1 MKTIIILLILGA
13 AGYYGYTEFL
23 DTSGT
28 VIITGDIQV
37 SQQGNFNIN
46 APQLGPDRYMATIRG
61 TAKNTTNKPLKTVF
75 IKYKVGGTGTSAM
88 IFDLGPQ
95 QQIEFITKGVKTR
108 SKNPPFFLENVL
120 FEESD

>member
-1 MKTIIILLILGA
+1 MKTFIILLILGA
-13 AGYYGYTEFL
+13 AGYYGYQEFF

-28 VIITGDIQV
+28 VIITGNIQV
-37 SQQGNFNIN
+37 SQQGNFDIN
-46 APQLGPDRYMATIRG
+46 APQLGEDLHIATIRG
-61 TAKNTTNKPLKTVF
+61 TAKNTTDKPLKNIM
-75 IKYKVGGTGTSAM
+75 IKYKVAGINTSAM

-95 QQIEFITKGVKTR
+95 QQLDFITKGVKTR

>member
-1 MKTIIILLILGA
+1 MKIFIILLILGA
-13 AGYYGYTEFL
+13 GGFYGYQEFL

-28 VIITGDIQV
+28 VKITGNIQV

-46 APQLGPDRYMATIRG
+46 APQLGPNLYMATISG
-61 TAKNTTNKPLKTVF
+61 TAKNTTNKTLKNVF
-75 IKYKVGGTGTSAM
+75 IKYKISGKGTSAM

-95 QQIEFITKGVKTR
+95 QLINFTTIGVQTK

-120 FEESD
+120 FEESN

>member
-1 MKTIIILLILGA
+1 MKTFIILLVLGA
-13 AGYYGYTEFL
+13 AGYYGYQEFF

-28 VIITGDIQV
+28 VEITGNIQV

-46 APQLGPDRYMATIRG
+46 APQLGGDLYMATIRG
-61 TAKNTTNKPLKTVF
+61 TAKNTSNKPLKNVL
-75 IKYKVGGTGTSAM
+75 IEYKVSGISTSAM

-95 QQIEFITKGVKTR
+95 QQIDFTTKGVKTR
-108 SKNPPFFLENVL
+108 GKNPPFFLENVL

>member
-1 MKTIIILLILGA
+1 MKTFIILLIIGA
-13 AGYYGYTEFL
+13 AGYYGYLEFF

-28 VIITGDIQV
+28 VEITGNIQV

-46 APQLGPDRYMATIRG
+46 APQLGGDLYMATIRG
-61 TAKNTTNKPLKTVF
+61 TAKNTSNKPIKNVL
-75 IKYKVGGTGTSAM
+75 IKYKVAGISTSAM

-95 QQIEFITKGVKTR
+95 QQLDFITKGVKTPGKHP
-108 SKNPPFFLENVL
+108 SFYLENVL

>member
-1 MKTIIILLILGA
+1 MKIFIILLILGA
-13 AGYYGYTEFL
+13 AGYYGYKEFF

-28 VIITGDIQV
+28 VKITGNIQV

-46 APQLGPDRYMATIRG
+46 APQLGPDLYMATISG
-61 TAKNTTNKPLKTVF
+61 TAKNTTNKPLKNVF
-75 IKYKVGGTGTSAM
+75 IKYKVAGTGTSAM

-95 QQIEFITKGVKTR
+95 QQINFTTIGVQTQ

-120 FEESD
+120 FEEAN

>member
-1 MKTIIILLILGA
+1 MKIFIILLILGA
-13 AGYYGYTEFL
+13 GGYYGYQEFF

-28 VIITGDIQV
+28 VIITGNIQV

-46 APQLGPDRYMATIRG
+46 APQLGPDLYMATISG
-61 TAKNTTNKPLKTVF
+61 TAKNTTNKQLKNVF
-75 IKYKVGGTGTSAM
+75 IKYKVAGTGTSAM

-95 QQIEFITKGVKTR
+95 QQINFTTIGVQTQ
-108 SKNPPFFLENVL
+108 SKNPPFFLDNVL

>member
-1 MKTIIILLILGA
+1 MKTFIILLILGA
-13 AGYYGYTEFL
+13 AGYYGYQEYF

-28 VIITGDIQV
+28 VEITGNIQV

-46 APQLGPDRYMATIRG
+46 APQLGPDLYMATISG
-61 TAKNTTNKPLKTVF
+61 TVKNTTNKTLKNVF
-75 IKYKVGGTGTSAM
+75 IKYKVAGTGNSAM

-95 QQIEFITKGVKTR
+95 QQIDFTTIGVQTQ

-120 FEESD
+120 FEESN